1 MKGVGGKKIWKF
13 ASLVS
18 YLGEAGRLAGVVAA
32 VPRQDGA
39 EAQHR
44 HGAGSLVR
52 EGALL
57 PREVNQHL
65 QHTKYQL

>member
-13 ASLVS
+13 ASQVS
-18 YLGEAGRLAGVVAA
+18 YLGEASRLAGVVAA
-32 VPRQDGA
+32 VARQDGA